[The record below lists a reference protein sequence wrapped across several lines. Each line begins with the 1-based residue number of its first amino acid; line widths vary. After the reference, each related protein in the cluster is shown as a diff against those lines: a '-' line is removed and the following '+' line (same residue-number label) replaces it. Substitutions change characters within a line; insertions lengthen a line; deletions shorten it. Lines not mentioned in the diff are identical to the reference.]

1 MILGKQQTSVNLQI
15 PTEIYWTDAK
25 RQTINASLLSPV
37 IVSPDDRGYNRG
49 PMEFLAAIF
58 DLDGTLLDTLADIA
72 DAMNAALET
81 MGFPGHETSAY
92 KYLTGD
98 GVRALA
104 ERSLPEPAR
113 DEATVAACIRELRM
127 EYADRWGRKTRPYP
141 GIPELLSAIA
151 RRKVRM
157 NILSNK
163 LDEFTRRA
171 AEDFL
176 PGFEFDFVIGAKPDH
191 PSKPDP
197 SGALFI
203 AGRLEIEPARF
214 VYLGDTGVDML
225 TAAGAGMFPVGAL
238 WGFRDE
244 EELTENGA
252 KAIIRS
258 PAELLEFFD

>member
-1 MILGKQQTSVNLQI
+1 
-15 PTEIYWTDAK
+15 
-25 RQTINASLLSPV
+25 
-37 IVSPDDRGYNRG
+37 
-49 PMEFLAAIF
+49 
-58 DLDGTLLDTLADIA
+58 
-72 DAMNAALET
+72 
-81 MGFPGHETSAY
+81 
-92 KYLTGD
+92 
-98 GVRALA
+98 
-104 ERSLPEPAR
+104 
-113 DEATVAACIRELRM
+113 
-127 EYADRWGRKTRPYP
+127 
-141 GIPELLSAIA
+141 
-151 RRKVRM
+151 M